1 MVTKK
6 IHGISFIW
14 SNVQNCHNVPD
25 VTLMMMNVLLS
36 WGLISPGMTRQLRVR
51 GIKTRVVHV
60 CMYTTDIKCILHPLT
75 RVSCDIQT
83 YRHNTEINQKT
94 KHLKMFQP
102 ATLTCCL
109 SLFLLYQTINGLKI
123 FGYSLPWNVWF
134 SLQIIIRL
142 MSGNNIFQWWV

>member
-6 IHGISFIW
+6 IRDISLIW
-14 SNVQNCHNVPD
+14 SHVQNCHNVPD

-36 WGLISPGMTRQLRVR
+36 PGQISPGMTRQLRVR
-51 GIKTRVVHV
+51 RIKTRVVHV
-60 CMYTTDIKCILHPLT
+60 SMYTTDIKCIPYPLT
-75 RVSCDIQT
+75 RDSCDIQT

-102 ATLTCCL
+102 ATCCL
-109 SLFLLYQTINGLKI
+109 SLFLLRQTINGLKI

-142 MSGNNIFQWWV
+142 MSGNNIFQWWI